1 MLSVLKTDIKIV
13 QARAGLALCLVLS
26 LPLLVWADTDISVH
40 RQKQQIETRI
50 DLEKSQISRFAQKER
65 QVIEKLDDIDRRL
78 NQAMNR
84 KNALAE
90 EVRDLEKTMAV
101 IQADVEN
108 LDQRIRET
116 EGYAKTRLAAL
127 YRLHMIGR
135 LDMVG
140 SPENLFDFFTTQHV
154 LTRVVRSDFQVIE
167 TRTRDL
173 ARLQTLA
180 AQLAEQTAVKDRL
193 AQDLAGQ
200 VRIMEQ
206 ETKKKQ
212 TLLDDIQHEKA
223 LSEAALAALKESA
236 KVLDEKIQSF
246 GKQTHLFEVPGIF
259 SRQKGRL
266 ALPAAGDIVSRFGP
280 KQSGDYKAFT
290 FQSGIDIKVERGEPV
305 RSVFQGKVIFAEWLK
320 GYGNLVI
327 INHGENYYT
336 LYAHLQEMFKKKG
349 DAVETGEVIA
359 TAGDTGSIKGV
370 CLHFELR
377 HHGKPVD
384 PLKWIKKGA

>member
-1 MLSVLKTDIKIV
+1 MLSVLKTDIKIILGW
-13 QARAGLALCLVLS
+13 AGLILCMPALL
-26 LPLLVWADTDISVH
+26 WADTDMSLQ

-50 DLEKSQISRFAQKER
+50 DREKSQLSGFAQKET
-65 QVIEKLDDIDRRL
+65 QMIQDLDDIDRRL
-78 NQAMNR
+78 NQAMIR
-84 KNALAE
+84 KNALAK

-101 IQADVEN
+101 IQADVES
-108 LDQRIRET
+108 LGHRIRET

-127 YRLHMIGR
+127 YRLDMIGR

-140 SPENLFDFFTTQHV
+140 PPETLFDYFITQQA
-154 LTRVVRSDFQVIE
+154 LTRVVKSDFQVIE

-173 ARLQTLA
+173 ANLKSLA
-180 AQLAEQTAVKDRL
+180 AQLAEQRAVKDKL
-193 AQDLAGQ
+193 ARDLAGQ

-206 ETKKKQ
+206 ETQKKQ
-212 TLLDDIQHEKA
+212 TILDHIQHEKA
-223 LSEAALAALKESA
+223 VSRAALAALKESA
-236 KVLDEKIQSF
+236 KVLDEKIQTL
-246 GKQTHLFEVPGIF
+246 GKQIHSVEDPAFF

-266 ALPAAGDIVSRFGP
+266 AMPVAGDIVSRFGP

-305 RSVFQGKVIFAEWLK
+305 RSVFQGNVIFAEWLK
-320 GYGNLVI
+320 GYGNLLI

-349 DAVETGEVIA
+349 DKVETGEVIA
-359 TAGDTGSIKGV
+359 TVGDTGSIKGV

-377 HHGKPVD
+377 HHGKPMD

>member
-13 QARAGLALCLVLS
+13 LGWVGLVLCM
-26 LPLLVWADTDISVH
+26 PTLLWADTDISVH

-50 DLEKSQISRFAQKER
+50 DHEKSQISGFAQKER
-65 QVIEKLDDIDRRL
+65 QVIQELDDIDRRL

-84 KNALAE
+84 QNALAE
-90 EVRDLEKTMAV
+90 EIRDLEKTMAV

-108 LDQRIRET
+108 LDRRVREN
-116 EGYAKTRLAAL
+116 ESYAKTRLAAL
-127 YRLHMIGR
+127 YRLYMIGR

-140 SPENLFDFFTTQHV
+140 SPESLFDYFNAQHA
-154 LTRVVRSDFQVIE
+154 LTRVLMSDFKVIE
-167 TRTRDL
+167 TRIRNL
-173 ARLQTLA
+173 GRLQALA
-180 AQLAEQTAVKDRL
+180 AQLAEQKAVKDRL
-193 AQDLAGQ
+193 ARDQAGQ
-200 VRIMEQ
+200 VQIMEQ
-206 ETKKKQ
+206 ETQKKQ
-212 TLLDDIQHEKA
+212 ILLDQIQHEKA
-223 LSEAALAALKESA
+223 LSQAALAALKESA
-236 KVLDEKIQSF
+236 KALDEKIQSL
-246 GKQTHLFEVPGIF
+246 GKQRHSLGNQANF

-266 ALPAAGDIVSRFGP
+266 VMPVAGDVVSRFGP

-305 RSVFQGKVIFAEWLK
+305 RSVFQGNVMFAEWLK

-349 DAVETGEVIA
+349 DTVETGEVIG
-359 TAGDTGSIKGV
+359 TVGDTGSIKGV

-384 PLKWIKKGA
+384 PLTWLKKGA